1 MNKKNALG
9 LLAASVLLTGCD
21 SAEER
26 AINLVEKE
34 VRSTL
39 LDPDSGRFTNMRAL
53 QLGDNSH
60 SYMVCGEVNGKNA
73 LNAYTGAT
81 EFNAYIFDIR
91 EREPITIVAMNNRTS
106 SLKERLLFERQS
118 LACIDNG
125 VKRYLEKEDEF
136 RRASE
141 KRDDLKKTPLGK
153 AVFDAA
159 SDSSYVSRELGE
171 PKRIREVYAR
181 EDDKHAFVSVTNYD
195 TPDFYKFRKSDKGE
209 LEPVKGLS
217 YTGYPAAVKQCQF
230 EQVDSENCI
239 TEEEI
244 KLLRNEKYKL
254 DDFVVPPEE

>member
-1 MNKKNALG
+1 MNKKYSLA
-9 LLAASVLLTGCD
+9 LLAVSVLLTGCD
-21 SAEER
+21 SADER
-26 AINLVEKE
+26 AINIVEKE

-39 LDPDSGRFTNMRAL
+39 LDPNAGRFTNMRAL

-60 SYMVCGEVNGKNA
+60 SYMVCGKVNGKNA

-91 EREPITIVAMNNRTS
+91 EREPTTIVAMNNSTS
-106 SLKERLLFERQS
+106 PLKERLLFERQN
-118 LACIDNG
+118 LACVDNG
-125 VKRYLEKEDEF
+125 VKRYLEKEDEI

-141 KRDDLKKTPLGK
+141 KRDDLKKSPLGK

-171 PKRIREVYAR
+171 PGRISEVYAR
-181 EDDKHAFVSVTNYD
+181 EDDKYAFVSVTNYK
-195 TPDFYKFRKSDKGE
+195 TPDFYKFRKSNKGE
-209 LEPVKGLS
+209 LEPVNGLS
-217 YTGYPAAVKQCQF
+217 YTGYPAAVKQCQS

-239 TEEEI
+239 KEEEI